1 MVSAGAR
8 STLLV
13 RRLAE
18 VALPNASPEGL
29 GLKVVVRFGFPS
41 PCKRLRLA
49 KRKVEDC
56 RGGEPGEGGW
66 R

>member
-1 MVSAGAR
+1 MV
-8 STLLV
+8 L
-13 RRLAE
+13 RLAE